1 MLMRQYQR
9 NDLEEIAAKI
19 TSLSV
24 CEAESR
30 DVLDAL
36 YWLDAVA
43 QNEYNRDCFR
53 VILNVLARI

>member
-9 NDLEEIAAKI
+9 HDLEEIAANI
-19 TSLSV
+19 TAASG
-24 CEAESR
+24 CGAEYK

-36 YWLDAVA
+36 YWLDAAA

-53 VILNVLARI
+53 VILNVLARL